1 MKRLLALLLALGLTA
16 GCSVNPVTGRG
27 QTFLMAPATEAR
39 IGAAQHPRL
48 VAEYGGVYADPAL
61 AAYVSA
67 IGGRIAFQTGRPDG
81 FSFTILDSATVNA
94 FALPGGYIHVT
105 RGLVAL
111 AGDEAELASV
121 LAHEIAHVMARH
133 SAERYRQAAIGE
145 LGAGL
150 MGAVLGGGIAPIA
163 DLGAELG
170 ADAYLSAYNRH
181 QELEADAIGLGY
193 LARVG
198 YDPAALSR
206 FLRRLD
212 RDHALRQR
220 LTGAADADGGF
231 RASHPRAARRI
242 VQADILVG
250 PAIGAEDGV
259 RNRDAYLA
267 HIDGLVYG
275 SGIGDG
281 RIVGDAYG
289 NLAAGIVWRAPPG
302 FRLVQHGGTVEAFGP
317 GDSRIVFD
325 RVTLDRPMTAGAY
338 LARIWMRDS
347 GAGRVERLTVNGFPG
362 ATALLRIDGREG
374 PEDARLVAIRIG
386 PSSFAR
392 FLFLTRPPW
401 TDRLDIDLRRATY
414 SFHALTAADRQ
425 RFAPARID
433 IVPVPANGIGPLI
446 GRMPYATL
454 PAERFAALNGLTPG
468 ESPPSGTP
476 VKLIVD

>member
-1 MKRLLALLLALGLTA
+1 MRRFLAPLVALGLLA
-16 GCSVNPVTGRG
+16 GCSVNPVTGRS

-67 IGGRIAFQTGRPDG
+67 IGRRIALRTGRPDG
-81 FSFTILDSATVNA
+81 FGFTVLDSGTVNA

-121 LAHEIAHVMARH
+121 LAHEIAHVTARH

-145 LGAGL
+145 LGVGL
-150 MGAVLGGGIAPIA
+150 MGAALGGAVASAAG
-163 DLGAELG
+163 LG
-170 ADAYLSAYNRH
+170 ADAYLSAYNRQ
-181 QELEADAIGLGY
+181 QELEADAIGLSY
-193 LARVG
+193 LARAG

-220 LTGAADADGGF
+220 LTGAADAGGGF

-250 PAIGAEDGV
+250 PAVGSAGGI

-275 SGIGDG
+275 SGIGEG

-289 NLAAGIVWRAPPG
+289 NLAAGIMWRAPPG
-302 FRLVQHGGTVEAFGP
+302 FRMVQHGGTVEAFGP
-317 GDSRIVFD
+317 AGSRIVFD
-325 RVTLDRPMTAGAY
+325 RVTLDRPVRADAY
-338 LARIWMRDS
+338 LAVWMRES
-347 GAGRVERLTVNGFPG
+347 GRPERLTINGFPA
-362 ATALLRIDGREG
+362 ATGLLRIDGRAG
-374 PEDARLVAIRIG
+374 PKDARLVAIRIG
-386 PSSFAR
+386 PSTVAR
-392 FLFLTRPPW
+392 FLFLTPAPW
-401 TDRLDIDLRRATY
+401 TDRLDLDLRRATY
-414 SFHALTAADRQ
+414 SFHALTAADRE
-425 RFAPARID
+425 RFAPARIA
-433 IVPVPANGIGPLI
+433 IVPVPAGGIGPLI

-468 ESPPSGTP
+468 ESPPPGTP